1 MLIKDN
7 VGEHALYARAVALD
21 LEGNGFGIFESK
33 GEEEERA
40 PIRSTTTET
49 KVEDSKAISEV

>member
-1 MLIKDN
+1 MPKTEIPN
-7 VGEHALYARAVALD
+7 IGHFAVALD
-21 LEGNGFGIFESK
+21 PEGNGFGIFESK